1 MLFFIPTRV
10 PSADGRDKTEQ
21 HFAAAWPG
29 LAGSSL
35 GVEHLEDRLSVRA
48 GVRVRLIIV
57 VFCCCFRASQS
68 ASSARRRRRSELGGC
83 RVYVCVHACVCD
95 IILPCNVPWGFWH
108 TIIVIKVYRSNR
120 FALDRNCDSW
130 CKPVRNRVSL
140 WHSVNA
146 TDLRDFVPR
155 LTVKHSPLYACEVRE
170 LLLVS

>member
-57 VFCCCFRASQS
+57 AAVVFALPRALHPQD
-68 ASSARRRRRSELGGC
+68 EGDVPNWVVVVC
-83 RVYVCVHACVCD
+83 MYVCMHVCV
-95 IILPCNVPWGFWH
+95 I
-108 TIIVIKVYRSNR
+108 
-120 FALDRNCDSW
+120 
-130 CKPVRNRVSL
+130 
-140 WHSVNA
+140 
-146 TDLRDFVPR
+146 
-155 LTVKHSPLYACEVRE
+155 
-170 LLLVS
+170 